1 MRRAPAYEGAV
12 APDPVISHLSATVD
26 RAARWRRVVFRTSLA
41 GACVLIAMLAMM
53 ILADTAYGGWIEDLT
68 GLSISGIV
76 NNFFT
81 ALGLGDGVAA
91 IMQSASDTWLSQ
103 LASYKFDVDASR
115 VADVIAVINK
125 AAAPV
130 GESLIMV
137 FLFQGVFKKV
147 TATDGSFI
155 HGEGLY
161 ELVMMLVKF
170 FLYKTLIDLA
180 PLLIYGIL
188 LAGDGISNAISQYAR
203 AGRPACPSTR
213 RRCPRPSTPLS
224 GRPPATPPA
233 TPA

>member
-137 FLFQGVFKKV
+137 SFSKGCSRRSRRP
-147 TATDGSFI
+147 TAASS
-155 HGEGLY
+155 
-161 ELVMMLVKF
+161 M
-170 FLYKTLIDLA
+170 
-180 PLLIYGIL
+180 
-188 LAGDGISNAISQYAR
+188 
-203 AGRPACPSTR
+203 GRGFTS
-213 RRCPRPSTPLS
+213 S
-224 GRPPATPPA
+224 
-233 TPA
+233 

>member
-115 VADVIAVINK
+115 VATSS
-125 AAAPV
+125 P
-130 GESLIMV
+130 S
-137 FLFQGVFKKV
+137 
-147 TATDGSFI
+147 
-155 HGEGLY
+155 
-161 ELVMMLVKF
+161 
-170 FLYKTLIDLA
+170 
-180 PLLIYGIL
+180 
-188 LAGDGISNAISQYAR
+188 
-203 AGRPACPSTR
+203 STR
-213 RRCPRPSTPLS
+213 RPRRWASRSSWCSFSKGCSRRSRRPTAASS
-224 GRPPATPPA
+224 MGRGFTSS
-233 TPA
+233 

>member
-1 MRRAPAYEGAV
+1 M
-12 APDPVISHLSATVD
+12 
-26 RAARWRRVVFRTSLA
+26 VFRTSLA

-103 LASYKFDVDASR
+103 LASHKFDVDASR

-137 FLFQGVFKKV
+137 FLSKGVFKKV

-188 LAGDGISNAISQYAR
+188 LAGDGISNAISQYAPGGSAGVSFDQAALSAAVNSAWQTAGDASGNAGI
-203 AGRPACPSTR
+203 AGRSAPTSAACSCST
-213 RRCPRPSTPLS
+213 SALS
-224 GRPPATPPA
+224 SSG
-233 TPA
+233 

>member
-1 MRRAPAYEGAV
+1 
-12 APDPVISHLSATVD
+12 
-26 RAARWRRVVFRTSLA
+26 
-41 GACVLIAMLAMM
+41 MLAMM

-115 VADVIAVINK
+115 VATSSPSSTRRPRRWASRSSWCSFSK
-125 AAAPV
+125 GCSRRSRRPTAASSM
-130 GESLIMV
+130 GRGFTS
-137 FLFQGVFKKV
+137 
-147 TATDGSFI
+147 SW
-155 HGEGLY
+155 
-161 ELVMMLVKF
+161 MMLVKF

-188 LAGDGISNAISQYAR
+188 LAGDGISNAISQYAPGGSAGVSFDQAALSAAVNSALGQTAGDASGNAGI
-203 AGRPACPSTR
+203 AGRSAPTSAACSCST
-213 RRCPRPSTPLS
+213 SALS
-224 GRPPATPPA
+224 SSG
-233 TPA
+233 